1 MDYAY
6 LAQSLANMSA
16 IPVRLYRGE
25 QLIGS
30 YRSGSFQ
37 PDPVL
42 SCLEEILRGSGSVS
56 YHMTPEYL
64 IYGLVRVKGSS
75 LAMVAGPVAPTPL
88 DAPAAWAILAAM
100 GQPPSRA
107 GELLEYLGEIPGYPL
122 RNFLQILCTMAY
134 ALNAEKLTVADL
146 LLDEEPAP
154 LPLPEGQEP
163 AGALGH
169 NSYALERE
177 LLSYVEQGQPQAL
190 ETLFQRPVTGRVGYM
205 ARNALRQQKNLLVST
220 ATLVSRSAIRGGL
233 APETA
238 LDLADRYIRQGESL
252 ASCEELIRLNVRM
265 TLDFARQVEAL
276 GAGIGAG
283 RLQLA
288 AARYIRSHLSERLST
303 AEVAAALGK
312 NRSYLCTR
320 FREETGLSLNAYITR
335 LRMEEAR
342 RLLRATDKPLKEI
355 ADQLGF
361 SSQSYFQK
369 VFKAETGLTPGAY
382 RASPEHPI
390 QSVVQSRWQTV
401 GEGFNPPEA

>member
-42 SCLEEILRGSGSVS
+42 SCLGEILRGSCSVS

-64 IYGLVRVKGSS
+64 IYGLVRVKGTP

-146 LLDEEPAP
+146 LLDAEPVTAP
-154 LPLPEGQEP
+154 LPDGQES
-163 AGALGH
+163 AGPLGH
-169 NSYALERE
+169 NSYDLERE
-177 LLSYVEQGQPQAL
+177 LLSYVEHGQPQAL
-190 ETLFQRPVTGRVGYM
+190 EMLFQRPVTGRVGYM

-238 LDLADRYIRQGESL
+238 LDLADRYIRQGEGL
-252 ASCEELIRLNVRM
+252 ASCEELIRLNVHM

-276 GAGIGAG
+276 ADGGSPQKLRQTVG
-283 RLQLA
+283 R
-288 AARYIRSHLSERLST
+288 YVCSHLQEKLTTESI
-303 AEVAAALGK
+303 AAALGK

-335 LRMEEAR
+335 LRMEEAK
-342 RLLRATDKPLKEI
+342 RLLEATDKPLKEI

-361 SSQSYFQK
+361 SSQSYFHNSFRK
-369 VFKAETGLTPGAY
+369 SEGTTPARY
-382 RASPEHPI
+382 RSAH
-390 QSVVQSRWQTV
+390 R
-401 GEGFNPPEA
+401 